1 MGNGKL
7 SNDSMNES
15 KAAGA
20 QCYKIHVEQILCALL
35 FISGHETISEAV
47 ESLWELVFF
56 GYS

>member
-47 ESLWELVFF
+47 ESL
-56 GYS
+56 